1 MWPSLSISGQ
11 RVSCVGLCKA
21 ATCAGS
27 RVVCGVVFTFFLCV
41 NSVNSVSS
49 LLEKG
54 LGVLVSVCCV
64 VRGASSGRVGK
75 FLDLS
80 LK

>member
-11 RVSCVGLCKA
+11 RVSCVGLCKT

-27 RVVCGVVFTFFLCV
+27 RAVCGVVCTFFLCV

-54 LGVLVSVCCV
+54 LGVLIFVWCV
-64 VRGASSGRVGK
+64 LRQAWWDG
-75 FLDLS
+75 
-80 LK
+80 